1 MWSSRLLLRPSSLIF
16 ASVVKWIHIILDFVI
31 IVGGH
36 CLKDNS
42 FVDSYM
48 RRAES
53 EDRPVDKGG
62 REGRGQQANFG
73 KVLAKSKA
81 N

>member
-36 CLKDNS
+36 CPKI
-42 FVDSYM
+42 VDSYM

-73 KVLAKSKA
+73 TVLAKSKA